1 MAQTDLAIR
10 IATILDASGFKNT
23 DKAIGNLQKS
33 ASKLGKTLGIA
44 LSTAAV
50 VSFGKASVDAFIQ
63 GEKTSALLA
72 LAVKNLGMEMSQPR
86 ITKFIDNLSQQVA
99 IVGGEL
105 EPAFQS
111 LIQTT
116 KDLAASE
123 QLLVLATEVS
133 RGSNQDLA
141 TVVSDLNAAYAGN
154 MKGLKKYNLGLTS
167 AELQTKSFAEVTQLL
182 NNQFKGANA
191 AYLKT
196 YAGQIQTLA
205 TASDKAKS
213 IIGEGLVNALIAITG
228 SLDITDMSNKIVTLA
243 TNLADIFVK
252 LGNLIGQNI
261 AFIKMFGV
269 AIISVFT
276 ATKVYAGAL
285 AMISI
290 IEKIR
295 KAFKLMREMSI
306 GAAIASMAAINP
318 VAALLGGTALIASIV
333 AATKLMDALTTK
345 DPVDIIAPPD
355 FSGLDDPK
363 FKKIE
368 ADRIKAEKMKAA
380 NLKKEMASRKAL
392 SIFDLEAIQIMA
404 ALKGQISDDERK
416 RLELQLAIITGAEG
430 QAQKLTG
437 ELAKSQGLTVAL
449 TQWLQNL
456 PAAKNPFMAW
466 KGYLD
471 EVELQAKRIADIGKN
486 GEKALSPRLDFGGN
500 PLGTPV
506 PNFVPPE
513 WAKQLMSSGA
523 PSFSGQDFYGAMGS
537 ASPIVNVSV
546 VLDNG
551 VVAGAIRDVSV
562 NDSLSGSFNSVNRRG
577 RFENQVL

>member
-449 TQWLQNL
+449 TQWLMNL

-486 GEKALSPRLDFGGN
+486 GEKALSPKLDFGGN
-500 PLGTPV
+500 VLGTPV
-506 PNFVPPE
+506 PGFEPPN

-523 PSFSGQDFYGAMGS
+523 PSFAGQDFYGAMGA